1 MEDKELKQEWK
12 KVKSVKIPNA
22 PEYLSEVVGLIIER
36 NPNLKSDFNLNKE
49 KFDSDITEENL
60 KRLEESYKKL
70 VEGIRAFEEAML
82 YF

>member
-22 PEYLSEVVGLIIER
+22 PEYLSEVVGLIIEK
-36 NPNLKSDFNLNKE
+36 NPNLKSDFNLDKE